1 MHNLRTK
8 KMRKLYQTLRV
19 RDPVA
24 PGVNAPFWICFKAH
38 YNNVADIFTDGSV
51 ALYIEMNLRDNKLRI
66 IYIYIISLFIA
77 AVFQVS
83 SECLV
88 A

>member
-24 PGVNAPFWICFKAH
+24 PGVNAPFKAH
-38 YNNVADIFTDGSV
+38 YNNVADIFTDASV